1 MCFDEDGLVNNSWV
15 LQIKMV
21 VQNVWKWTEKMSKFF
36 ATPTFDAKHSYAYS
50 VSKKEEIVG
59 VILI

>member
-36 ATPTFDAKHSYAYS
+36 ATPTLMRNTVMRI
-50 VSKKEEIVG
+50 VSQRRKK
-59 VILI
+59 L